1 MSLTSCIR
9 RAGDALDA
17 SDREFIL
24 TRARAL
30 RAEGVA
36 ADEAGRRAVDERL
49 AEVQAMVAGEVAR
62 ANPQPPA
69 QSATPQAAGEG
80 EAETDA
86 IDQRIADA
94 EAAGVVLSENDKD
107 KIRAAITKAD
117 DLARQANRH
126 SVAASDPMRKGNAF
140 PMGVG
145 FTRMTKR
152 ASQRIDA
159 SVRRAGEYV
168 KAFKK
173 SEQAQKYADELL
185 AGKGTDADVARKA
198 AKREEVQRFLVGKL
212 LNWQKG
218 DKIGPVTVTRI
229 NKDRDGYPASYT
241 IAGDGIITGV
251 MDKVDVVREMFSG
264 DKAKFRAMVD
274 EVRAAPAAS
283 AADQSGATKQEDTP
297 APAAPATAAPVSA
310 LDAESNLWQ
319 RVAAGQAT
327 PDEFKAGF
335 NGWATNKTGI
345 MAELAT
351 KTKAD
356 LLKMGGSM
364 FAYRYKSET
373 KPVVVEALW
382 RDGMSAYTLGRGYSY
397 GMGESSQERAIRAIV
412 DSIDAEALA
421 EYATERKAA
430 EEEAVARVGK
440 VAEAIKEPKTLEDF
454 RLWMRA
460 NMTGDKTF
468 AEVRM
473 MLTPEQRARFD
484 DLAATETRGQRKQTD
499 DIEKTRVRV
508 AGQTVDGDIIA
519 TKHTR
524 DGHDLYVV
532 RLAERVSTE
541 DYQTLLAGAK
551 RIGGSYSSYRGNGA
565 VPGFQFRTREAAE
578 AFQKLAQGDNA
589 AAVEAAKERR
599 DAFQDDRSQTASER
613 LTEMADRLDERADE
627 SLGRERKANTER
639 RARFAANAEA
649 AASADKAMATTMR
662 RLASAIT
669 DGKAKFLDRVRQKV
683 QVEAMNGYVRTAKD
697 AEIRAKYQSYAD
709 QERHRGEPATA
720 ETADFA
726 EFPSY
731 TAYRSDLAS
740 LGRQLVQTEGTK
752 KLGQQIMKVADDVSD
767 AYLKFAKENFGKV
780 ATFTTRD
787 GGVAGFSTRDAAE
800 AAIAR
805 SGYRGKA
812 IAYQVKRG
820 EHTIILSPSEAVARG
835 VWKGDGDK
843 RITLTAEFGA
853 ELVEKIGRA
862 NRRGAKVSV
871 PWQFEAAYDRK
882 KLLSRMG
889 INSPAEFRAALRE
902 FIAMRE
908 APEAPSKVKEMERA
922 MIGRRNDGLDF
933 FPTPESTADEMVAA
947 ADIQPG
953 MRVLEPS
960 AGMGHIA
967 ERIRAAGIEP
977 EVGEIG
983 SERRELL
990 EAKGFNVVAQDFLSF
1005 DDANQADRGYTYGD
1019 VFRAPDGAVGVVR
1032 GSGGMGSGRVRLEP
1046 LDADGNPDARRAQF
1060 ESFADLVPVEKRGI
1074 GSGYDR
1080 ILMNPPFSDG
1090 RDIQH
1095 VRHAYDLLKPGGRLV
1110 ALMGESAF
1118 TNQGKRATEF
1128 REWLERVGGTEEKLA
1143 EGTFN
1148 DPSLPVNTGA
1158 NARMVVIEKS
1168 ASDAPAFSRT
1178 GPAFPAGTVKPAA
1191 MRAKIA
1197 KIASTWGTT
1206 LATPKVVDTVDD
1218 LPPRIR
1224 QAVYN
1229 VGAENQVRGLAMP
1242 NGDVYLVADNIGS
1255 VAEAQFVLF
1264 HEVYGHVGMRAFL
1277 GDSYGTQMRLLRQ
1290 ANPTLAKEADKWF
1303 AAYGEA
1309 EIQTRVANRK
1319 MTPEAAKRVVQD
1331 LAIEEA
1337 LADRAGDAPELKG
1350 WQRVMA
1356 ALQRALRKIGLGSV
1370 ADMLEGM
1377 TEAETLRLLADA
1389 RATVKGQQQAV
1400 GRMEPAMSRAPQ
1412 TDSKA
1417 FRDWFGGSKVVDA
1430 EGNPLVVYHG
1440 TGNDFST
1447 FMPSDMGEYG
1457 GGIYVTPDPK
1467 GASDY
1472 ATYRGRTAPNVMP
1485 VYVSIKNPAG
1495 PAEAANIAS
1504 WRGEEAVRSE
1514 LIRRGY
1520 DGIID
1525 KFSGQIVAFKPEQVK
1540 SAIGNVGTFDP
1551 ADPDIRFSRTPNA
1564 TPGTGWAM
1572 PEGTK
1577 FDNFVYKFQDK
1588 NIDLKRAVAEIT
1600 KGRQAI
1606 EDRVDAYLQEE
1617 LFHERAAKRTQDFVK
1632 DELGPVMKEMGTRGI
1647 TMDALDEY
1655 LHNRHA
1661 EEANK
1666 VAAERNLDDQ
1676 GKSTM
1681 PDGGSGI
1688 KTADARAYLAKLDPG
1703 KRKRLEA
1710 VAAKVDAIIAR
1721 NRQTLVDYGLES
1733 QTVVDGWAS
1742 MFDHYVPL
1750 MREDEGNGGGSGT
1763 GQGFSIK
1770 GKETK
1775 SRTGAT
1781 DRKVVDILANI
1792 AMQRERAIV
1801 RGEKNRVAVAL
1812 VGLVDANPAPNFWQA
1827 DYIPTERV
1835 FNDKT
1840 GLVEERQI
1848 PGFKNRPNVLVAKVM
1863 GPNGEVQERAVVFN
1877 EDNARAMRMVE
1888 SLKNLDA
1895 TQLEGVLGISAKIT
1909 RYFAAINTQYNP
1921 VFGFVN
1927 FIRDVQG
1934 AVINLTSTP
1943 IKGKEKAVLKDV
1955 MPALA
1960 GVFADA
1966 RKARQ
1971 GKAATSQWAGLWE
1984 EFQLEGGAT
1993 GFRDLFRTSADR
2005 AKAIEREIDPTAWM
2019 NSTLGKVFTV
2029 NGILKV
2035 PMAQAQ
2041 KAATW
2046 MFGWLSDYNLAMENA
2061 VRLSAYKVAL
2071 DQGMTKQRA
2080 ASLAKNLTVNFNRKG
2095 QAGMQAGA
2103 LYAFFNASMQGTA
2116 RMGDVMFEGQG
2127 AGMKLSGLGRKI
2139 LLGGMA
2145 LGAIQAMMLEAAGF
2159 DDDEPPPFV
2168 RERSLIIPFGALA
2181 GGKEYVSIPMPLGWH
2196 VIPNLGRMATEFA
2209 LGGFK
2214 EPGKRAADLIAL
2226 IADAFNPIGNSG
2238 LSLQTIAPTALDP
2251 LVALSENRD
2260 WTGKPI
2266 ARESFDRTTPGF
2278 ALAKDTASA
2287 PSKWISEAINLMSG
2301 GTKYTAGAFSPTPD
2315 QIDYLWDQVTG
2326 GVGREL
2332 SKVEQTATAAFTGET
2347 LPTYKIPLVG
2357 RFVGDAE
2364 GPTSQGN
2371 RFYENL
2377 NQISLHEAQIK
2388 GLIKDG
2394 FADEAQAYRA
2404 ENPESTLIGVANMAE
2419 RQVRKLRSRKRELL
2433 ANDAPRDSIRQI
2445 EEQITR
2451 AMTRLNEAVERR
2463 EMAGA

>member
-49 AEVQAMVAGEVAR
+49 AEVQAMVAGEVAGPAKDAPAKLEDVGEKIGGARKDTAVSTGPARKR
-62 ANPQPPA
+62 ATDEDRPAWARRFKISQNVTGMDENGDQTGRWVIRDSRSLDWMKQPKQVGRSTFATKEEAEAFLPIAAVGLKHRVVMASTKQGEPDRYEIWRDVTDRKRVKVVEQTFATRDEAMAYMVKNAVAIVETNTTFGEADLPA
-69 QSATPQAAGEG
+69 PPDRERTGPERRTGNVTGEDFKAQFGFRGVEFGNWNNQEERQALMNDAWDGLLDLAEVLGLPPRAIGLNGDLALAFGARGQGLQSARAHYESDRAVINLTKENGAGSLAHEFFHALDHYFGRQDGKTPATWEVQADG
-80 EAETDA
+80 T
-86 IDQRIADA
+86 RT
-94 EAAGVVLSENDKD
+94 L
-107 KIRAAITKAD
+107 KA
-117 DLARQANRH
+117 
-126 SVAASDPMRKGNAF
+126 KG
-140 PMGVG
+140 G
-145 FTRMTKR
+145 
-152 ASQRIDA
+152 
-159 SVRRAGEYV
+159 
-168 KAFKK
+168 
-173 SEQAQKYADELL
+173 
-185 AGKGTDADVARKA
+185 DADMASGG
-198 AKREEVQRFLVGKL
+198 FLM
-212 LNWQKG
+212 N
-218 DKIGPVTVTRI
+218 R
-229 NKDRDGYPASYT
+229 S
-241 IAGDGIITGV
+241 GV
-251 MDKVDVVREMFSG
+251 RP
-264 DKAKFRAMVD
+264 
-274 EVRAAPAAS
+274 EVRAAYEKLLKTMVKKAEVYVEDAARVDKFTGQAREELARELDMLRKDFSEQKDVRYWKRNNKPASAEVLAEFDTLAKAMLDGDVLALTSDWRIIRGKDDKAKAAS
-283 AADQSGATKQEDTP
+283 RYTNDGLERLGVLYKQVRGRSGF
-297 APAAPATAAPVSA
+297 SA
-310 LDAESNLWQ
+310 EKSGLLDRLRGYMTRYAQ
-319 RVAAGQAT
+319 R
-327 PDEFKAGF
+327 
-335 NGWATNKTGI
+335 
-345 MAELAT
+345 
-351 KTKAD
+351 
-356 LLKMGGSM
+356 LKMLDDAQSSTEKTRM
-364 FAYRYKSET
+364 VPTDFAMNARE
-373 KPVVVEALW
+373 L
-382 RDGMSAYTLGRGYSY
+382 DQGRGGDYWTTPHELVARAFQGY
-397 GMGESSQERAIRAIV
+397 VEDKIAERGGTSRFLNYAPENAAIITPWGFKRPYPAG
-412 DSIDAEALA
+412 A
-421 EYATERKAA
+421 ERKAINA
-430 EEEAVARVGK
+430 AFDEFLA
-440 VAEAIKEPKTLEDF
+440 TL
-454 RLWMRA
+454 
-460 NMTGDKTF
+460 
-468 AEVRM
+468 
-473 MLTPEQRARFD
+473 Q
-484 DLAATETRGQRKQTD
+484 TRTD
-499 DIEKTRVRV
+499 D
-508 AGQTVDGDIIA
+508 
-519 TKHTR
+519 
-524 DGHDLYVV
+524 
-532 RLAERVSTE
+532 
-541 DYQTLLAGAK
+541 
-551 RIGGSYSSYRGNGA
+551 
-565 VPGFQFRTREAAE
+565 
-578 AFQKLAQGDNA
+578 
-589 AAVEAAKERR
+589 
-599 DAFQDDRSQTASER
+599 
-613 LTEMADRLDERADE
+613 
-627 SLGRERKANTER
+627 
-639 RARFAANAEA
+639 
-649 AASADKAMATTMR
+649 
-662 RLASAIT
+662 
-669 DGKAKFLDRVRQKV
+669 
-683 QVEAMNGYVRTAKD
+683 
-697 AEIRAKYQSYAD
+697 
-709 QERHRGEPATA
+709 
-720 ETADFA
+720 
-726 EFPSY
+726 
-731 TAYRSDLAS
+731 
-740 LGRQLVQTEGTK
+740 
-752 KLGQQIMKVADDVSD
+752 
-767 AYLKFAKENFGKV
+767 
-780 ATFTTRD
+780 
-787 GGVAGFSTRDAAE
+787 
-800 AAIAR
+800 
-805 SGYRGKA
+805 
-812 IAYQVKRG
+812 
-820 EHTIILSPSEAVARG
+820 
-835 VWKGDGDK
+835 
-843 RITLTAEFGA
+843 
-853 ELVEKIGRA
+853 
-862 NRRGAKVSV
+862 
-871 PWQFEAAYDRK
+871 
-882 KLLSRMG
+882 
-889 INSPAEFRAALRE
+889 
-902 FIAMRE
+902 
-908 APEAPSKVKEMERA
+908 
-922 MIGRRNDGLDF
+922 
-933 FPTPESTADEMVAA
+933 
-947 ADIQPG
+947 
-953 MRVLEPS
+953 
-960 AGMGHIA
+960 
-967 ERIRAAGIEP
+967 
-977 EVGEIG
+977 
-983 SERRELL
+983 
-990 EAKGFNVVAQDFLSF
+990 
-1005 DDANQADRGYTYGD
+1005 
-1019 VFRAPDGAVGVVR
+1019 
-1032 GSGGMGSGRVRLEP
+1032 
-1046 LDADGNPDARRAQF
+1046 DGN
-1060 ESFADLVPVEKRGI
+1060 
-1074 GSGYDR
+1074 
-1080 ILMNPPFSDG
+1080 
-1090 RDIQH
+1090 
-1095 VRHAYDLLKPGGRLV
+1095 V
-1110 ALMGESAF
+1110 AL
-1118 TNQGKRATEF
+1118 
-1128 REWLERVGGTEEKLA
+1128 
-1143 EGTFN
+1143 
-1148 DPSLPVNTGA
+1148 
-1158 NARMVVIEKS
+1158 
-1168 ASDAPAFSRT
+1168 FSRT
-1178 GPAFPAGTVKPAA
+1178 GPAFTNDSASPAKLRAA
-1191 MRAKIA
+1191 IA

-1440 TGNDFST
+1440 TFDDFSK
-1447 FMPSDMGEYG
+1447 FSDR
-1457 GGIYVTPDPK
+1457 K
-1467 GASDY
+1467 LGANTDDNASSEAY
-1472 ATYRGRTAPNVMP
+1472 AQTSRVGFWFNTKPMAGNKAGYTVDMP
-1485 VYVSIKNPAG
+1485 VYLSIQNPKREMSLDWLAQG
-1495 PAEAANIAS
+1495 LES
-1504 WRGEEAVRSE
+1504 TKGRTYRKR
-1514 LIRRGY
+1514 LIEQGY
-1520 DGIID
+1520 DGIVLTD
-1525 KFSGQIVAFKPEQVK
+1525 EEFGGTSYVAFYPEQIK
-1540 SAIGNVGTFDP
+1540 SAIGNNGQFDP
-1551 ADPDIRFSRTPNA
+1551 ANPDIRFSRTPNA

-2116 RMGDVMFEGQG
+2116 RMGDVMFEGEG

-2168 RERSLIIPFGALA
+2168 RERSLIIPIGALA
-2181 GGKEYVSIPMPLGWH
+2181 GGKEYISIPMPLGWH

-2214 EPGKRAADLIAL
+2214 EPGKRATDLIAL

-2315 QIDYLWDQVTG
+2315 QIDYLWGQVTG

-2332 SKVEQTATAAFTGET
+2332 SKVEQTATAALTGET

>member
-49 AEVQAMVAGEVAR
+49 AEVQAMVAGEVAGPAKDAPAKLEDVGEKIGGARKDTAVSTGPARKR
-62 ANPQPPA
+62 ATDEDRPAWARRFKISQNVTGMDENGDQTGRWVIRDSRSLDWMKQPKQVGRSTFATKEEAEAFLPIAAVGLKHRVVMASTKQGEPDRYEIWRDVTDRKRVKVVEQTFATRDEAMAYMVKNAVAIVETNTTFGEADLPA
-69 QSATPQAAGEG
+69 PPDRERTGPERRTGNVTGEDFKAQFGFRGVEFGNWNNQEERQALMNDAWDGLLDLAEVLGLPPRAIGLNGDLALAFGARGQGLQSARAHYESDRAVINLTKENGAGSLAHEFFHALDHYFGRQDGKTPATWEVQADG
-80 EAETDA
+80 T
-86 IDQRIADA
+86 RT
-94 EAAGVVLSENDKD
+94 L
-107 KIRAAITKAD
+107 KA
-117 DLARQANRH
+117 
-126 SVAASDPMRKGNAF
+126 KG
-140 PMGVG
+140 G
-145 FTRMTKR
+145 
-152 ASQRIDA
+152 
-159 SVRRAGEYV
+159 
-168 KAFKK
+168 
-173 SEQAQKYADELL
+173 
-185 AGKGTDADVARKA
+185 DADMASGG
-198 AKREEVQRFLVGKL
+198 FLM
-212 LNWQKG
+212 N
-218 DKIGPVTVTRI
+218 R
-229 NKDRDGYPASYT
+229 S
-241 IAGDGIITGV
+241 GV
-251 MDKVDVVREMFSG
+251 RP
-264 DKAKFRAMVD
+264 
-274 EVRAAPAAS
+274 EVRAAYEKLLKTMVKKAEVYVEDAARVDKFTGQAREELARELDMLRKDFSEQKDVRYWKRNNKPASAEVLAEFDTLAKAMLDGDVLALTSDWRIIRGKDDKAKAAS
-283 AADQSGATKQEDTP
+283 RYTNDGLERLGVLYKQVRGRSGF
-297 APAAPATAAPVSA
+297 SA
-310 LDAESNLWQ
+310 EKSGLLDRLRGYMTRYAQ
-319 RVAAGQAT
+319 R
-327 PDEFKAGF
+327 
-335 NGWATNKTGI
+335 
-345 MAELAT
+345 
-351 KTKAD
+351 
-356 LLKMGGSM
+356 LKMLDDAQSSTEKTRM
-364 FAYRYKSET
+364 VPTDFAMNARE
-373 KPVVVEALW
+373 L
-382 RDGMSAYTLGRGYSY
+382 DQGRGGDYWTTPHELVARAFQGY
-397 GMGESSQERAIRAIV
+397 VEDKIAERGGTSRFLNYAPENAAIITPWGFKRPYPAG
-412 DSIDAEALA
+412 A
-421 EYATERKAA
+421 ERKAINA
-430 EEEAVARVGK
+430 AFDEFLA
-440 VAEAIKEPKTLEDF
+440 TL
-454 RLWMRA
+454 
-460 NMTGDKTF
+460 
-468 AEVRM
+468 
-473 MLTPEQRARFD
+473 Q
-484 DLAATETRGQRKQTD
+484 TRTD
-499 DIEKTRVRV
+499 D
-508 AGQTVDGDIIA
+508 
-519 TKHTR
+519 
-524 DGHDLYVV
+524 
-532 RLAERVSTE
+532 
-541 DYQTLLAGAK
+541 
-551 RIGGSYSSYRGNGA
+551 
-565 VPGFQFRTREAAE
+565 
-578 AFQKLAQGDNA
+578 
-589 AAVEAAKERR
+589 
-599 DAFQDDRSQTASER
+599 
-613 LTEMADRLDERADE
+613 
-627 SLGRERKANTER
+627 
-639 RARFAANAEA
+639 
-649 AASADKAMATTMR
+649 
-662 RLASAIT
+662 
-669 DGKAKFLDRVRQKV
+669 
-683 QVEAMNGYVRTAKD
+683 
-697 AEIRAKYQSYAD
+697 
-709 QERHRGEPATA
+709 
-720 ETADFA
+720 
-726 EFPSY
+726 
-731 TAYRSDLAS
+731 
-740 LGRQLVQTEGTK
+740 
-752 KLGQQIMKVADDVSD
+752 
-767 AYLKFAKENFGKV
+767 
-780 ATFTTRD
+780 
-787 GGVAGFSTRDAAE
+787 
-800 AAIAR
+800 
-805 SGYRGKA
+805 
-812 IAYQVKRG
+812 
-820 EHTIILSPSEAVARG
+820 
-835 VWKGDGDK
+835 
-843 RITLTAEFGA
+843 
-853 ELVEKIGRA
+853 
-862 NRRGAKVSV
+862 
-871 PWQFEAAYDRK
+871 
-882 KLLSRMG
+882 
-889 INSPAEFRAALRE
+889 
-902 FIAMRE
+902 
-908 APEAPSKVKEMERA
+908 
-922 MIGRRNDGLDF
+922 
-933 FPTPESTADEMVAA
+933 
-947 ADIQPG
+947 
-953 MRVLEPS
+953 
-960 AGMGHIA
+960 
-967 ERIRAAGIEP
+967 
-977 EVGEIG
+977 
-983 SERRELL
+983 
-990 EAKGFNVVAQDFLSF
+990 
-1005 DDANQADRGYTYGD
+1005 
-1019 VFRAPDGAVGVVR
+1019 
-1032 GSGGMGSGRVRLEP
+1032 
-1046 LDADGNPDARRAQF
+1046 DGN
-1060 ESFADLVPVEKRGI
+1060 
-1074 GSGYDR
+1074 
-1080 ILMNPPFSDG
+1080 
-1090 RDIQH
+1090 
-1095 VRHAYDLLKPGGRLV
+1095 V
-1110 ALMGESAF
+1110 AL
-1118 TNQGKRATEF
+1118 
-1128 REWLERVGGTEEKLA
+1128 
-1143 EGTFN
+1143 
-1148 DPSLPVNTGA
+1148 
-1158 NARMVVIEKS
+1158 
-1168 ASDAPAFSRT
+1168 FSRT
-1178 GPAFPAGTVKPAA
+1178 GPAFTNDSASPAKLRAA
-1191 MRAKIA
+1191 IA

-1400 GRMEPAMSRAPQ
+1400 GRMEPAMSREGQTSGIIRVKEVGGMWAVVRNAGTGNESQLGYYDSESAADEAAERARTTPVRSAGGTSRWWSASGPEFIRSTSAGQLDSVDRQRAVQVTLDARKRSIKTREDGLSLEQIEDRAGYCYACAAQAAAAGLGDMVIGVAHNDGSPEWHAVVMRDGAVYDPTFGVWFEPGVYEALGFTPRLTIEPQAVRDHISQTGFAPDARNQQLGKVSDVPLFSRAPQ

-1430 EGNPLVVYHG
+1430 KGKPLVVYHG
-1440 TGNDFST
+1440 TQADITRFDAAAPRARIAFDDAQGFYFTADQDLATRYAGMSRAG
-1447 FMPSDMGEYG
+1447 SG
-1457 GGIYVTPDPK
+1457 G
-1467 GASDY
+1467 A
-1472 ATYRGRTAPNVMP
+1472 NVMP
-1485 VYVSIKNPAG
+1485 VYLSIKNPKRVSSAG
-1495 PAEAANIAS
+1495 SFMDNPAYISPTRRAQLEAQ
-1504 WRGEEAVRSE
+1504 GF
-1514 LIRRGY
+1514 
-1520 DGIID
+1520 DGIILD
-1525 KFSGQIVAFKPEQVK
+1525 DGREIVAFRPEQIK

-1577 FDNFVYKFQDK
+1577 FDNFVYRFQDK
-1588 NIDLKRAVAEIT
+1588 NVDLKRAVAEIT

-1666 VAAERNLDDQ
+1666 VVAERNLDDQ

-1733 QTVVDGWAS
+1733 QEVVDGWAS

-1750 MREDEGNGGGSGT
+1750 MREDEGGGGSSGT

-1770 GKETK
+1770 GKESK

-1909 RYFAAINTQYNP
+1909 RYFASINTQYNP